1 MPTLDR
7 TLELVPIAP
16 VTRTAVSDA
25 VFAALTEEV
34 LSGRLA
40 PDEALPSER
49 ELAEAFEVNRHA
61 VREALKRLQQSGL
74 VSISQGGR
82 TRVLDWRTHAGLEA
96 LVALSTSG
104 AVPSQKVVDDLFAM
118 RAALGADAA
127 RLCAEVAGPD
137 AVASVLAAAAAYP
150 ESAASDTDPAGLV
163 AVDLVFWTA
172 VVDGSD
178 NLAYRLGLNTLA
190 TGIATIGHAR
200 LAGLLE
206 EYADRDSH
214 LALARAI
221 ADRDAAAAHDL
232 AERLLRR
239 PTR

>member
-1 MPTLDR
+1 M
-7 TLELVPIAP
+7 PIAP
-16 VTRTAVSDA
+16 VARTAVSDA

-40 PDEALPSER
+40 PEEALPSER

-82 TRVLDWRTHAGLEA
+82 TRVLDWRSHAGLEA

-104 AVPSQKVVDDLFAM
+104 AVPSEKVVADLFAM

-127 RLCAEVAGPD
+127 RLCALVAGPD
-137 AVASVLAAAAAYP
+137 AVAAVLAAAEAYP
-150 ESAASDTDPAGLV
+150 DTPVESADLV
-163 AVDLVFWTA
+163 AVDLVFWTT
-172 VVDGSD
+172 VVEGSD
-178 NLAYRLGLNTLA
+178 NIAYRLGLNTLA
-190 TGIATIGHAR
+190 AGIAAIGHAR

-206 EYADRDSH
+206 EYADRASH
-214 LALARAI
+214 VALARAI
-221 ADRDAAAAHDL
+221 ADRSPDRAHEL

-239 PTR
+239 TT